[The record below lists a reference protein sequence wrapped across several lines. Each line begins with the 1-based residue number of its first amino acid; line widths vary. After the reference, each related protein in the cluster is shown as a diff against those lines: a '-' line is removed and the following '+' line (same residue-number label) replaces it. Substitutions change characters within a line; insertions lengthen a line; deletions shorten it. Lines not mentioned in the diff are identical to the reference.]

1 MSRRR
6 RAVAARSLRP
16 TGDRVLTRPFVTLVL
31 AMFTATMGIGIVAP
45 VLPVHAQ
52 SLGATGP
59 QIALTFSAF
68 AITQILLS
76 PFAGR
81 LGDRYGRKP
90 FILIGLATYV
100 VAAVGWL
107 LTSDI
112 WVAIGLRALSGVG
125 SALVFSL
132 SSAVIGDLTPRGSEG
147 RYMGVYG
154 LFDFLGFGIGPL
166 VSGVVRDRYGFDAVF
181 IVMAGL
187 MVAAIV
193 VIAVLLPSVVRRSS
207 EGDGEPASASAQPPE
222 PAPWGVILRNPL
234 MQGLFAIGL
243 GYSIAFGAGF
253 SFLAIYLEAEIAATA
268 TMVGV
273 VLAGQEFTAGLL
285 QPIFGRFADTASRRL
300 MIITGAVMAALGYL
314 AFAATN
320 DYMILVV
327 AFPLGAGVGSAI
339 QGVASRAV
347 TVELGRR
354 LGMAT
359 VMSMNSMSFGIGVMV
374 GSLGGG
380 VIADVFD
387 TRAVFIAASASLLV
401 GAIVFQQRTAGRRLR
416 GVELP
421 EQASGGAG

>member
-1 MSRRR
+1 M
-6 RAVAARSLRP
+6 
-16 TGDRVLTRPFVTLVL
+16 LTRPFVTLVL

-100 VAAVGWL
+100 VAAIGWL
-107 LTSDI
+107 ITSDI

-154 LFDFLGFGIGPL
+154 LFDFLGFGLGPL

-187 MVAAIV
+187 MVMAIV
-193 VIAVLLPSVVRRSS
+193 VIAVLLPSVVRRSNG
-207 EGDGEPASASAQPPE
+207 EGNGEAASTELPE

-234 MQGLFAIGL
+234 MQGLFAVGL

-285 QPIFGRFADTASRRL
+285 QPIFGRFADSASRRL

-359 VMSMNSMSFGIGVMV
+359 VMSMNSMSFGVGVMI

-401 GAIVFQQRTAGRRLR
+401 GALVFQQRTAGRRLR

-421 EQASGGAG
+421 ERASGGAG

>member
-1 MSRRR
+1 MLS
-6 RAVAARSLRP
+6 
-16 TGDRVLTRPFVTLVL
+16 RPFVTLVL

-59 QIALTFSAF
+59 QVALTFSAF
-68 AITQILLS
+68 AITQILIS

-90 FILIGLATYV
+90 FILIGLATYL
-100 VAAVGWL
+100 VAAIGWL
-107 LTSDI
+107 ITTDI
-112 WVAIGLRALSGVG
+112 WVAIALRALSGVG

-132 SSAVIGDLTPRGSEG
+132 SSAYIGDLTPSGSEG

-154 LFDFLGFGIGPL
+154 LFDFLGFGLGPL
-166 VSGVVRDRYGFDAVF
+166 ISGVVRDRYGFDAVF

-187 MVAAIV
+187 MAASMV
-193 VIAVLLPSVVRRSS
+193 VIAVLLPSVLRSRAR
-207 EGDGEPASASAQPPE
+207 EGDDEPPE
-222 PAPWGVILRNPL
+222 TKPPQAAPWGVILRNPL
-234 MQGLFAIGL
+234 VQGLFAIGL

-253 SFLAIYLEAEIAATA
+253 SFLAIYLEGEIQATA
-268 TMVGV
+268 TMVGF

-285 QPIFGRFADTASRRL
+285 QPLFGRFADTASRRL
-300 MIITGAVMAALGYL
+300 MILGGVVMVALGY
-314 AFAATN
+314 ATFAATEQ
-320 DYMILVV
+320 YLILVA
-327 AFPLGAGVGSAI
+327 AFALGAGVGSAI

-347 TVELGRR
+347 TVEVGRG

-359 VMSMNSMSFGIGVMV
+359 VMSLNSMSFGVGVMI

-380 VIADVFD
+380 VIADIFD

-401 GAIVFQQRTAGRRLR
+401 SGLIFQQRTAGRRLR
-416 GVELP
+416 GIEQP
-421 EQASGGAG
+421 EEASAAAG

>member
-1 MSRRR
+1 
-6 RAVAARSLRP
+6 
-16 TGDRVLTRPFVTLVL
+16 VLSRPFVTLVL

-45 VLPVHAQ
+45 VLPVHAR

-68 AITQILLS
+68 AITQILIS

-90 FILIGLATYV
+90 FILIGLSTYLI
-100 VAAVGWL
+100 AAIGWL
-107 LTSDI
+107 FTTDI
-112 WVAIGLRALSGVG
+112 WVAISLRALSGVG

-132 SSAVIGDLTPRGSEG
+132 SSAYIGDLTPSGSEG

-166 VSGVVRDRYGFDAVF
+166 ISGVVRDRYGFDAVF

-187 MVAAIV
+187 MVVSMV
-193 VIAVLLPSVVRRSS
+193 VIAILLPGVLRSRDRPIS
-207 EGDGEPASASAQPPE
+207 EGDSGLASPRARD
-222 PAPWGVILRNPL
+222 PAPWGVILRHPL
-234 MQGLFAIGL
+234 VQGLFAVGL

-253 SFLAIYLEAEIAATA
+253 SFLAVYLEAEIQATA
-268 TMVGV
+268 TMVGF

-285 QPIFGRFADTASRRL
+285 QPLFGRLADIASRRL
-300 MIITGAVMAALGYL
+300 MILGGIVMVAAGYATF
-314 AFAATN
+314 AFTN
-320 DYMILVV
+320 EYAILVV

-339 QGVASRAV
+339 QGVASRSV
-347 TVELGRR
+347 TVEVGRG

-359 VMSMNSMSFGIGVMV
+359 VMSLNSMSFGVGVMV

-380 VIADVFD
+380 VIADAFD
-387 TRAVFIAASASLLV
+387 TRAVFVAASASLLV
-401 GAIVFQQRTAGRRLR
+401 SALVFQQRTAGRRLR
-416 GVELP
+416 GVEQP
-421 EQASGGAG
+421 GEGSAAGG

>member
-1 MSRRR
+1 M
-6 RAVAARSLRP
+6 
-16 TGDRVLTRPFVTLVL
+16 LTRPFVTLVL

-107 LTSDI
+107 ITSDI

-154 LFDFLGFGIGPL
+154 LFDFLGFGLGPL

-187 MVAAIV
+187 MVMAIV
-193 VIAVLLPSVVRRSS
+193 VIAVLLPSVVRRSNG
-207 EGDGEPASASAQPPE
+207 EGNGEAASTELPE

-234 MQGLFAIGL
+234 MQGLFAVGL

-285 QPIFGRFADTASRRL
+285 QPIFGRFADSASRRL

-359 VMSMNSMSFGIGVMV
+359 VMSMNSMSFGVGVMI

-401 GAIVFQQRTAGRRLR
+401 GALVFQQRTAGRRLR

-421 EQASGGAG
+421 ERASGGAG